1 MPRTVVEIPQE
12 VKEQMFRDYRRGVSV
27 RNIAAIYGIG
37 INKTYDIIKTQFD
50 ITVGRPKRTFD
61 FVVQSM
67 IEDYNN
73 GLSIIKIAKKYGCTN
88 ISVYRL
94 FKKNNFDIH
103 DGKPKRKL
111 AVIEAL
117 ELGEMTQSQVARECG
132 VSRQFVQQVKK
143 ELEDKKD
150 ADLAL

>member
-1 MPRTVVEIPQE
+1 MGRTVKVIPQE
-12 VKEQMFRDYRRGVSV
+12 VQDQMFRDYRRGVSV
-27 RNIAAIYGIG
+27 RSIAAIYGIG

-50 ITVGRPKRTFD
+50 ITVGRPKRTLD
-61 FVVQSM
+61 FAMKSM
-67 IEDYNN
+67 MEDYNN

-88 ISVYRL
+88 VHVYRL
-94 FKKNNFDIH
+94 FKQNNFDIH

-117 ELGEMTQSQVARECG
+117 ELGEMTQSQIARECG

-143 ELEDKKD
+143 ELEGKKD